1 MGPAITVRA
10 LETAAGRDGGLVE
23 RIASLINS
31 VYAAAEN
38 GLWRAQATRTTPAA
52 VARFVE
58 AEEMAVAMVGSE
70 LAGVVRVQAVSEV
83 TAEFG
88 LLAVDPD
95 HRGLG
100 VGRGLISFAERH
112 SRERGLRVMQLEL
125 LVPRT
130 GRHPDKVFL
139 DDWYRRIGYRVVRRT
154 SVEDLEPELAPLLA
168 TPCEFVVYEKPLG
181 GDQPALAP
189 GAGDT

>member
-52 VARFVE
+52 VARFIE